1 MPVEPIR
8 PEDVSEAKK
17 NQIPD
22 AVFETFNELIAEKFS
37 GNRALLKQAEIM
49 ERLKFKGYINRRLI
63 FDSHWLD
70 VEGIYQQAGW
80 TVEYEKPAYNETGEA
95 FFTFSKGKT

>member
-8 PEDVSEAKK
+8 PDEVSEAKK
-17 NQIPD
+17 IQIPD

-37 GNRALLKQAEIM
+37 GNSAVIKQVEIMDRLKQ
-49 ERLKFKGYINRRLI
+49 KGYINRQLI

-80 TVEYEKPAYNETGEA
+80 TVDYEKPGYNESGEA